1 MDLAVTDMAKELRHA
16 LDPVA
21 WAIEKLDFVP
31 DPWQQRVMRGTRDTM
46 LNCSRQSGKSTTTG
60 CIAAHTSIFK
70 PGSLTLLVS
79 KAQKQSAELLAKV
92 AGFLKTLRPLP
103 EFDSDNVLSL
113 RLGNGSR
120 ILSLPGDGDSIR
132 GFSSPSLVV
141 FDERQD
147 NPDVHTAR

>member
-1 MDLAVTDMAKELRHA
+1 MAKELRHA

-31 DPWQQRVMRGTRDTM
+31 DPWQ
-46 LNCSRQSGKSTTTG
+46 
-60 CIAAHTSIFK
+60 
-70 PGSLTLLVS
+70 
-79 KAQKQSAELLAKV
+79 
-92 AGFLKTLRPLP
+92 
-103 EFDSDNVLSL
+103 
-113 RLGNGSR
+113 
-120 ILSLPGDGDSIR
+120 LSLPGDGDSIR